1 MTIFGWRVIV
11 IALLASGVV
20 SAGCGPALAQ
30 TATFPH
36 VRILAQAAPAPVVTP
51 PAAPGGS
58 SQAPAQPVGLPRLKD
73 YQAIGDLK
81 DIYFDF
87 GKAEIRPVD
96 ETILDSN
103 AAWLRAHPDYLLLIE
118 GHCDERGV
126 ALRKNEFNLALGER
140 RAEAAMKYLVAR
152 GVQPDRIT
160 ILSYGE
166 ERPVCGE
173 QSERCWRQ
181 NRRSRF
187 LVKPRSEAA
196 RTRE

>member
-20 SAGCGPALAQ
+20 SGECGPALAQ
-30 TATFPH
+30 TATVP

-58 SQAPAQPVGLPRLKD
+58 SQAPAKPVGLPRLKD

-96 ETILDSN
+96 ETVLDSN

-118 GHCDERGV
+118 GHCDVRGV
-126 ALRKNEFNLALGER
+126 ALRKNEFNMALGER